1 MNLDPATGTMI
12 AMTGDTLD
20 LQYVI
25 KVCQVQTSKAVG
37 IAQFTRRDGGSGPG
51 IQTEASL

>member
-1 MNLDPATGTMI
+1 MI

-25 KVCQVQTSKAVG
+25 RFPKYKRAISLREAVG
-37 IAQFTRRDGGSGPG
+37 IAQFTRPDGGSGPG